1 MDRLMELLNDGRAW
15 SVADLANSLREPQKE
30 VQRRVESL
38 ESNGYLRKAC
48 GCGPQCK
55 GCGHCG
61 THSPH
66 ALAFLGAPRTQ
77 ETPKNFCLYIG
88 TPFYSG
94 GAPPPAS

>member
-38 ESNGYLRKAC
+38 GSNGYLRKAC
-48 GCGPQCK
+48 GCGPQCN

-61 THSPH
+61 TNSPH
-66 ALAFLGAPRTQ
+66 APAFIRAHPSQ
-77 ETPKNFCLYIG
+77 ETP
-88 TPFYSG
+88 
-94 GAPPPAS
+94 